1 VTFHPSCRHF
11 LTSVQTLMCKLDRY
25 VAMELI
31 GPFALGVGLFSVL
44 LVSLDLLYDLLRMIS
59 ENGLPL
65 TAAVKVFVYKLPAMI
80 VFTFPMG
87 MLLASILGMGRLAG
101 DGELAAM
108 KAGGIPFWRVM
119 VPLLFVAVG
128 VSVLTLAFNESL
140 VPAADALALRTIATA
155 GRQNTAKP
163 LRYVFIKI
171 PSEGPAQVLLYAREL
186 WPARNEMSNVDMYF
200 YSNDRTSRE
209 VHAEHGTW
217 DPVTGLWTLE
227 NVTGADYKPDGGKA
241 AFSAEKTTQYQPG
254 KTPAELA
261 KSTRKKVK
269 EMSIREL
276 KSYLAGLSRGVQ
288 MLTGVQLSRKR
299 REALYF
305 LNLRFAGVFAALVF
319 ALIGAPLAVRPQRTS
334 SSIGLGIAVVII
346 FAYYVFT
353 QWMIVVAQDGPC
365 PPWVCAWLPD
375 ILGVACGA
383 ILLLKKSR

>member
-1 VTFHPSCRHF
+1 MR
-11 LTSVQTLMCKLDRY
+11 KLDRY

-31 GPFALGVGLFSVL
+31 GPFMLGVALFLVL
-44 LVSLDLLYDLLRMIS
+44 LVSLDLLYDLLRMMS

-65 TAAVKVFVYKLPAMI
+65 TAAIEVFIYKLPAMI

-119 VPLLFVAVG
+119 IPLLFVGMG
-128 VSVLTLAFNESL
+128 VSMLTLAFNESL
-140 VPAADALALRTIATA
+140 VPAADALALRTVDTA

-163 LRYVFIKI
+163 IPYVFIKI

-217 DPVTGLWTLE
+217 DPATGLWTLE
-227 NVTGADYKPDGGKA
+227 NVTGADYKPDGRKVN
-241 AFSAEKTTQYQPG
+241 FSAEKTTQYQPG

-276 KSYLAGLSRGVQ
+276 KAYLVGLSRGVQ
-288 MLTGVQLSRKR
+288 MLSGAQLVRKR

-305 LNLRFAGVFAALVF
+305 LNLRFAGVFSALVF

-353 QWMIVVAQDGPC
+353 QWMIVVAQGSPC
-365 PPWVCAWLPD
+365 PPWACAWLPD
-375 ILGVACGA
+375 ILGVACGT
-383 ILLLKKSR
+383 ILVLKKSQ